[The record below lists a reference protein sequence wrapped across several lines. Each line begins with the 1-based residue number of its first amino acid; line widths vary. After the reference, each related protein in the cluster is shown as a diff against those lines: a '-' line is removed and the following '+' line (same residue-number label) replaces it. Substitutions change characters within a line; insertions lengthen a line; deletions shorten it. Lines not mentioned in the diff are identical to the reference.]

1 MKSCGTLARLPGRL
15 GEHMKVT
22 WTELEVPG
30 LLLSSGAAVHDQRGS
45 FTKILSGEDRILGD
59 FEGRE
64 LYWTSSAQGV
74 LRGLHFQ
81 LPPAATRKLVYVVNG
96 AIRDFIVDLRVGSPM
111 ERVLFEIELSP
122 ATGGLL
128 VPVGCAHAY
137 EALEDNT
144 IVCYAQD
151 IPFSDDDS
159 YGGIRAE
166 SAGIVPRIDK
176 PIVMP
181 RDLEFPSLADF
192 DSPFVFG

>member
-1 MKSCGTLARLPGRL
+1 
-15 GEHMKVT
+15 MKVT
-22 WTELEVPG
+22 WTELDVPG
-30 LLLSSGAAVHDQRGS
+30 LLLSSGASVQDQRGT
-45 FTKILSGEDRILGD
+45 FTKVLSGSDPLVGD

-64 LYWTSSAQGV
+64 LYWTSSARGV

-111 ERVLFEIELSP
+111 ERQLVEIELNPSV
-122 ATGGLL
+122 GGLL

-144 IVCYAQD
+144 VVCYAQD
-151 IPFSDDDS
+151 IPFSGDDA
-159 YGGIRAE
+159 YGGIRAD
-166 SAGIVPRIDK
+166 SAGIVPRVSS

-181 RDLEFPSLADF
+181 RDLVFPALDDF
-192 DSPFVFG
+192 DSPFTLS

>member
-1 MKSCGTLARLPGRL
+1 MQLRGRL
-15 GEHMKVT
+15 GERMKVT
-22 WTELEVPG
+22 WTVLEVPG
-30 LLLSSGAAVHDQRGS
+30 LLLSSGASVQDHRGS
-45 FTKILSGEDRILGD
+45 FTKVLSGSDPVLGD
-59 FEGRE
+59 LDGRE
-64 LYWTSSAQGV
+64 LYWTSSARGV

-111 ERVLFEIELSP
+111 ERRLFEIELNPSV
-122 ATGGLL
+122 GGLL

-151 IPFSDDDS
+151 IPFSDEDS
-159 YGGIRAE
+159 YGGIQAE
-166 SAGIVPRIDK
+166 SAGIVPRADQ

-181 RDLEFPSLADF
+181 RDLEFPALDEF
-192 DSPFVFG
+192 ESPFVFG

>member
-1 MKSCGTLARLPGRL
+1 
-15 GEHMKVT
+15 MKVT

-30 LLLSSGAAVHDQRGS
+30 LLLSSGASVRDQRGS
-45 FTKILSGEDRILGD
+45 FTKVLSGSDPMMGEFD
-59 FEGRE
+59 GRE
-64 LYWTSSAQGV
+64 LYWTSSARGV

-111 ERVLFEIELSP
+111 ERRLFEIELNPSM
-122 ATGGLL
+122 GGLL

-151 IPFSDDDS
+151 IPFSDEDS

-166 SAGIVPRIDK
+166 SAGIVPRATE

-181 RDLEFPSLADF
+181 RDLEFPALAEF
-192 DSPFVFG
+192 SSPFHFMEN

>member
-1 MKSCGTLARLPGRL
+1 MQRRGRPG
-15 GEHMKVT
+15 ECMKVT

-30 LLLSSGAAVHDQRGS
+30 LLLSSGASVQDQRGS
-45 FTKILSGEDRILGD
+45 FTKVLSGADSVLGN
-59 FEGRE
+59 FEGKE
-64 LYWTSSAQGV
+64 LYWTSSARGV

-111 ERVLFEIELSP
+111 ERRVFEIELSP
-122 ATGGLL
+122 SVGGLL

-151 IPFSDDDS
+151 IPFSDEDS

-166 SAGIVPRIDK
+166 SAGIIPRADQ

-181 RDLEFPSLADF
+181 RDLEFPALEEF
-192 DSPFVFG
+192 GSPFVFD

>member
-1 MKSCGTLARLPGRL
+1 VGLQIGAAPWRPG
-15 GEHMKVT
+15 ECMKVT

-30 LLLSSGAAVHDQRGS
+30 LLLSSGASVQDQRGS
-45 FTKILSGEDRILGD
+45 FTKVLSGADSVLGN
-59 FEGRE
+59 FEGKE
-64 LYWTSSAQGV
+64 LYWTSSARGV

-111 ERVLFEIELSP
+111 ERRVFEIELSP
-122 ATGGLL
+122 SVGGLL

-151 IPFSDDDS
+151 IPFSDEDS

-166 SAGIVPRIDK
+166 SAGIIPRADQ

-181 RDLEFPSLADF
+181 RDLEFPALEEF
-192 DSPFVFG
+192 GSPFVFD